1 LARRSGGRHARLRR
15 RGEGVEVSGWAD
27 LRKKKEKEF
36 LLLQIKELR
45 GNFKRN
51 LGEIQMGFEMEF
63 KGG

>member
-1 LARRSGGRHARLRR
+1 
-15 RGEGVEVSGWAD
+15 VSGWAD
-27 LRKKKEKEF
+27 LRKKKENEF

-63 KGG
+63 KGD

>member
-1 LARRSGGRHARLRR
+1 LLSKEEGRRAGLRGRGG
-15 RGEGVEVSGWAD
+15 GEVSGWAD
-27 LRKKKEKEF
+27 LRKKKENEF

-63 KGG
+63 KGD